1 MRSDSSIGSNRFSV
15 SHNPWFG
22 RKGVAGHT
30 PPMPATKNKPARA
43 ARARSFRRITI
54 GYVPLTDCA
63 PLIAAHELGLFVR
76 RGLDVRLSR
85 EAGWASV
92 REKMLHGELDAAH
105 APASMVIEI
114 THGLDVTP
122 VSCLTGMTLA
132 HHGNAIALSNE
143 LVELGATD
151 AASLGEVVR
160 KHRGRR
166 RFNFAGVL
174 KYSSQHYLMRKWL
187 RSGGI
192 DPDHDVD
199 LAIVPPPLVADCMEQ
214 GHLDGYCV
222 AEPWTSV
229 GLLRGVGWC
238 VTLSADFEP
247 MHPEK
252 VFMVRSEFE
261 LDRHEEHMSL
271 LSALIEAA
279 RWCDKPSNRPS
290 LAALMASR
298 SYLGVPVEA
307 MRNALIG
314 PYQLGGRRST
324 DARDAIIFSRHD
336 ASRPT
341 EAKARW
347 VIDEIRAH
355 GLGQHLPQMTRERV
369 RSLFREDLYEE
380 ALASASSASMA
391 LP

>member
-1 MRSDSSIGSNRFSV
+1 
-15 SHNPWFG
+15 
-22 RKGVAGHT
+22 
-30 PPMPATKNKPARA
+30 MPATKKKPAKA

-114 THGLDVTP
+114 SHGLDVTP
-122 VSCLTGMTLA
+122 VSCLTGMMLA

-143 LVELGATD
+143 LIELGATD
-151 AASLGEVVR
+151 ATSLGEVVR

-166 RFNFAGVL
+166 RFKFAGVL
-174 KYSSQHYLMRKWL
+174 RYSSQHYLMRKWL

-229 GLLRGVGWC
+229 GLLRGVGQC
-238 VTLSADFEP
+238 VALSSELDP

-252 VFMVRSEFE
+252 IFMVRSEFE
-261 LDRHEEHMSL
+261 LDRHEEHLGL

-324 DARDAIIFSRHD
+324 DARDAIIFSRND

-347 VIDEIRAH
+347 VIAEIRAH
-355 GLGQHLPQMTRERV
+355 GLGRDLPQMTRERV
-369 RSLFREDLYEE
+369 RALFREDLYEE
-380 ALASASSASMA
+380 ALTAVSPVVPA
-391 LP
+391 LS